1 MTFGALLAG
10 SVILFLVPLPA
21 FTTTEGVVW
30 LPDSAIVRAGTDGF
44 VRRLLV
50 EQGARVMA
58 GEALVESEEPRLDTE
73 LVSLQARVAEL
84 EATTAAERLTDRV
97 KAELTAMEL
106 VHARTELATQTDR
119 ARRLIVRS
127 QGEGTFAVL
136 KPQDLPGRFIR
147 EGQEIAYVLP
157 PSAHIIRATI
167 DQDDIDLVR
176 NRLRSV
182 RVRLAER
189 LDEILPAR
197 ILRVVPAGRKD
208 VPNNA
213 LGDTGAG
220 PVPIDPRDPQ
230 VNEPNKRVF
239 QAYVALPA
247 DISAT
252 AAFGS
257 RAYVRF
263 DLEWEPLGQQIWRR
277 ARQLF
282 LSRLQS

>member
-1 MTFGALLAG
+1 M
-10 SVILFLVPLPA
+10 
-21 FTTTEGVVW
+21 
-30 LPDSAIVRAGTDGF
+30 RAGTDGF

-50 EQGARVMA
+50 EQGARVTA
-58 GEALVESEEPRLDTE
+58 GEALVESEEPRLDAE
-73 LVSLQARVAEL
+73 LASLQARVAEL

-106 VHARTELATQTDR
+106 AHARAELATQTDR

-167 DQDDIDLVR
+167 HQDDIDLVR

-208 VPNNA
+208 VPSNA
-213 LGDTGAG
+213 SGDTGAG

-230 VNEPNKRVF
+230 VNEPYNRVF
-239 QAYVALPA
+239 QVYVELPA